1 MNLEGFKSKLTKQ
14 KTELEKQIEH
24 YRSEDPFKKSLR
36 STEVLDDAI
45 TEIEEHDRLLATSEE
60 LQKDLADVEAALVR
74 IEVGTYGVCVNCGE
88 QIETERLEVM
98 PTATLCLSC
107 QRKLKRR

>member
-1 MNLEGFKSKLTKQ
+1 MNLEAFKSKLTEQ
-14 KTELEKQIEH
+14 KTRLEKQVEY
-24 YRSEDPFKKSLR
+24 YRSEDPFKKSMR

-60 LQKDLADVEAALVR
+60 LQKDLKDVETALVR
-74 IEVGTYGVCVNCGE
+74 IELGTYGICVSCGE
-88 QIETERLEVM
+88 RIEEERLEAI

-107 QRKLKRR
+107 QKKLKRR